1 MITGI
6 DNKQV
11 IATGTE
17 DTSLDNINVYPLTAL
32 TVSQYKKAPIS
43 AQVNTTLESDLKN
56 YEYHIGIGDIL
67 NVTIWDHPEFV
78 VVH

>member
-43 AQVNTTLESDLKN
+43 AQVNTTLESD
-56 YEYHIGIGDIL
+56 
-67 NVTIWDHPEFV
+67 
-78 VVH
+78 